1 MNRQDV
7 EWSKFASGLLGYIDA
22 GLSRFI
28 ETDYKIDLNMSMGEI
43 LHELQESTSI
53 DQLSSDLQGVAKEY
67 ERHSKKQ

>member
-28 ETDYKIDLNMSMGEI
+28 ETDYKIGFSACGKRI
-43 LHELQESTSI
+43 
-53 DQLSSDLQGVAKEY
+53 
-67 ERHSKKQ
+67 

>member
-28 ETDYKIDLNMSMGEI
+28 ETDYKIDLNMS
-43 LHELQESTSI
+43 
-53 DQLSSDLQGVAKEY
+53 SSFCTNTKRQRWVFLAVAA
-67 ERHSKKQ
+67 

>member
-28 ETDYKIDLNMSMGEI
+28 ETDYKIDLNMSMGEM
-43 LHELQESTSI
+43 SYRK
-53 DQLSSDLQGVAKEY
+53 VPA
-67 ERHSKKQ
+67 